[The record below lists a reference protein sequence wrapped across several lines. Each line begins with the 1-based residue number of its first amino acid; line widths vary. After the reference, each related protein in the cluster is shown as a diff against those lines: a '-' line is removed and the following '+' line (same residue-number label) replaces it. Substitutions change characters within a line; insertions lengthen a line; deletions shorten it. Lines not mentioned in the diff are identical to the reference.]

1 MPFLN
6 PLSALPTAG
15 NGGFGQNFAH
25 KSSKRLTRFRKDLR
39 TIEENGTWDAIPALL
54 SFPDREISVA
64 LRTVCGS
71 TLLAKRED
79 TDYSEKDS
87 ESRLS
92 AVTYILEHCLQEL
105 EREEREEVLISGAIA
120 CASKGRFSILREL
133 IVDSRGKNVNVINGM
148 DRHGFSALLAA
159 CCGDYFP
166 DEDEKTV
173 VLAESNRRKC
183 IEILLDNG
191 ADPENRGD
199 GVHKKNWTAL
209 MALAKRSDLESLKLV
224 FQKTNEKTLDVNRTY
239 SNGKTAL
246 FVACEWGASIEV
258 INLLLE
264 KGAKNIPATKLN
276 TDYSRFIPAMTPLD
290 KAMENGHHEVVF
302 ALNEYNEK
310 NAGLWFNSGHEE
322 EEDAKK
328 GTEEEEVIRNERETR
343 MDFDELAVQGGE
355 SW

>member
-1 MPFLN
+1 MPFLS

-15 NGGFGQNFAH
+15 NGGQNFAH

-79 TDYSEKDS
+79 TYYSEKDL

-120 CASKGRFSILREL
+120 CAGKGRFSILREL

-246 FVACEWGASIEV
+246 FVACEWGASIELSL
-258 INLLLE
+258 IH
-264 KGAKNIPATKLN
+264 I
-276 TDYSRFIPAMTPLD
+276 
-290 KAMENGHHEVVF
+290 
-302 ALNEYNEK
+302 
-310 NAGLWFNSGHEE
+310 
-322 EEDAKK
+322 
-328 GTEEEEVIRNERETR
+328 
-343 MDFDELAVQGGE
+343 
-355 SW
+355 